1 MEEDADKKL
10 TWNEFWK
17 ILGPSFKGTGWLYF
31 FSILLILIAAIATA
45 AEPVIYGRI
54 IDRVIDTEAGIG
66 HILRDLLPWLVGWA
80 GASVLAALAKHASQ
94 ILSWKSGYKVNRDF
108 VFRSLKNVLAWD
120 TERFGRTSLGATSKR
135 FDRAWE
141 AAWTLSSR
149 MLTDILPSTIVFIVF
164 VTVGFW
170 LDWRMALVTL
180 SAIPVLAT
188 LTLVAY
194 RFADKKQREL
204 NQAWEDVSRNFTETL
219 QSILPIKAFASEDR
233 MLLKTVKQIEFV
245 TKRQEELNFI
255 WTGLDVSNNTITL
268 AARLAVVTTGLI
280 LIGKGDLSV
289 GTLVTFLGMITNILA
304 PFDYLLADVVRRI
317 SEIRASFGQ
326 LHDDW
331 TKSNLI
337 VDGAKPKRLRS
348 VRGEL
353 AFEHI
358 YVRYHGSSKDVLKDV
373 SLRVR
378 AGTSLA
384 LVGPSGSGKSTF
396 VRLINRF
403 IDPAAGKILLDGTDI
418 RDCKL
423 EDLRKSVGLVQ
434 QETVLFNDTIYN
446 NVLFACPN
454 AKRSEVLAACKR
466 AQAHDFIK
474 RLPDGYETLIG
485 ERGAKLSGGERQR
498 IALARVFLADPPI
511 LVLDESTSA
520 LDSETEHKLQLAL
533 QAVMQDRT
541 TIIIA
546 HRLSTVYLA
555 DQIAVI
561 DKGELAELGNHTDL
575 IREGGMYERLWKL
588 QSGGYLPD

>member
-31 FSILLILIAAIATA
+31 FSITLIILAALATA
-45 AEPVIYGRI
+45 AEPVVYGRI
-54 IDRVIDTEAGIG
+54 IDLVITSEGQMSGLLKTI
-66 HILRDLLPWLVGWA
+66 LPWI
-80 GASVLAALAKHASQ
+80 GAWGVAAVIGSLAKHGSQ
-94 ILSWKSGYKVNRDF
+94 ILSWRCGYKVHRDY
-108 VFRSLKNVLAWD
+108 VFRSQKTVLSWD
-120 TERFGRTSLGATSKR
+120 PERFGRTSLGATAKR
-135 FDRAWE
+135 FDRTWE

-149 MLTDILPSTIVFIVF
+149 MLTDILPSSIVF
-164 VTVGFW
+164 VVFVVVGFW

-180 SAIPVLAT
+180 SVIPVLAT

-194 RFADKKQREL
+194 RYADNKQREL
-204 NQAWEDVSRNFTETL
+204 NEAWDEVSRNFSETL
-219 QSILPIKAFASEDR
+219 QSILPIKAFAGENRVLSR
-233 MLLKTVKQIEFV
+233 TAKQIDLV
-245 TKRQEELNFI
+245 TKRQEQLNFI

-268 AARLAVVTTGLI
+268 AARLAVVITGLI

-304 PFDYLLADVVRRI
+304 PFDFLLADVVRRI

-331 TKSNLI
+331 TKPNLI
-337 VDGAKPKRLRS
+337 VDGAKPKRLPS

>member
-1 MEEDADKKL
+1 MEDEENRKL
-10 TWNEFWK
+10 TWRQFWAL
-17 ILGPSFKGTGWLYF
+17 LGPSFRGTGWLYF
-31 FSILLILIAAIATA
+31 FSISLILVAAIATA

-54 IDRVIDTEAGIG
+54 IDRVIDANAGIDSV
-66 HILRDLLPWLVGWA
+66 LKDLLPWLVGWA
-80 GASVLAALAKHASQ
+80 GAAIMAALAKHASQ

-120 TERFGRTSLGATSKR
+120 PERFGRTSLGATSKR

-149 MLTDILPSTIVFIVF
+149 MLTDILPSSIVF
-164 VTVGFW
+164 VVFVAVGFW

-180 SAIPVLAT
+180 AAIPVLAT
-188 LTLVAY
+188 LTLFAY
-194 RFADKKQREL
+194 RFADSKQREL
-204 NQAWEDVSRNFTETL
+204 NQAWEDVSRNFSETL
-219 QSILPIKAFASEDR
+219 QSILPIKAFSGEDR
-233 MLLKTVKQIEFV
+233 MLAKLVKQTELV
-245 TKRQEELNFI
+245 TKRQEELNLI

-268 AARLAVVTTGLI
+268 FARLAVVITGLV

-317 SEIRASFGQ
+317 SEIRAAFGQ
-326 LHDDW
+326 LYEDW
-331 TKSNLI
+331 FKPNAIIDS
-337 VDGAKPKRLRS
+337 ARPKRLRS

-353 AFEHI
+353 AFDHI
-358 YVRYHGSSKDVLKDV
+358 FVRYHGSSKDVLQDV

-403 IDPAAGKILLDGTDI
+403 IDPQAGKVLLDGVDI
-418 RDCKL
+418 RECKL
-423 EDLRKSVGLVQ
+423 DDLRQAVGLVQ
-434 QETVLFNDTIYN
+434 QETVLFNDSIYN
-446 NVLFACPN
+446 NVLFARPS

-466 AQAHDFIK
+466 AQAHEFIK
-474 RLPDGYETLIG
+474 RLPDEYDTMIG

-533 QAVMQDRT
+533 RAVMQDRT

-561 DKGELAELGNHTDL
+561 DRGQLVELGNHTDL